1 MASSINENG
10 NKYKPFLGAKLS
22 SEMLFETLPERYRQI
37 KILLYKKIFS
47 ERPKKV

>member
-22 SEMLFETLPERYRQI
+22 SWMLFETLPERWKADKNFTLQENFFW
-37 KILLYKKIFS
+37 KAEKS
-47 ERPKKV
+47 